1 MTVNYS
7 LSGSRCDFFGF
18 MKIQELLLI
27 DDLLSVLVGIVGRY
41 ISLKRVRGK
50 ESLVTFQIDA
60 SVDLA
65 LQVRNKIVYKFVC
78 I

>member
-1 MTVNYS
+1 
-7 LSGSRCDFFGF
+7 
-18 MKIQELLLI
+18 MKILDLLLI
-27 DDLLSVLVGIVGRY
+27 DDLLSVLVGIEGRY

-60 SVDLA
+60 SMDLA
-65 LQVRNKIVYKFVC
+65 LQVTNKIVYKFGC